1 MCTDPLHLRCGHGLS
16 RREFVRLGAMLSL
29 AMTLPACGQ
38 SPASGGRSRSTGP
51 VLKIGYIPITDATP
65 LLIAHA
71 KGMFEAEGLQVEK
84 PTLIR
89 SWATLSESFLAR
101 QFNLCH
107 LLLPIPIQMRFGA
120 GKHRVKVVA
129 WNHMNGSAITV
140 GTKTGIARPEELG
153 GKQIAVPY
161 WYSMHNVMLQGLLR
175 EHGLEVV
182 VQPQG
187 SPLKPNQTNLFVMS
201 PPDMPT
207 AMSNG
212 KIDGY
217 VVAEPFNAV
226 GELLAGGK
234 VIRFTGENFRNHPCC
249 VATMH
254 EQDIDQDPD
263 WAGRILTAL
272 VKAQRWVIANR
283 EETALILSKDGQ
295 GYLPFPK
302 AVVERAMLK
311 YDVETYGGGAILHP
325 DWGLRR
331 VAFNP
336 YPYESA
342 TRDVVSLLKR
352 TRVEGDSAF
361 MQALEPDQVVR
372 ELFNYDLVKS
382 AIAATGGMTGFD
394 GLPTDTGD
402 PFRRTES
409 ISFLKS

>member
-1 MCTDPLHLRCGHGLS
+1 MCTDPLHRACGHGLD
-16 RREFVRLGAMLSL
+16 RREFVRLTALTSL
-29 AMTLPACGQ
+29 AFALPACGQ
-38 SPASGGRSRSTGP
+38 SPPTRPSKVDGP

-65 LLIAHA
+65 LLIGHA
-71 KGMFEAEGLQVEK
+71 KGFFEAEGLRVER

-89 SWATLSESFLAR
+89 SWATLSESFLAK

-107 LLLPIPIQMRFGA
+107 LLLPIPIQMRFGPSQ
-120 GKHRVKVVA
+120 HRVKVVA

-140 GTKTGIARPEELG
+140 GAKSSIKSPEELG

-175 EHGLEVV
+175 EHGLEAVL
-182 VQPQG
+182 QPQDA
-187 SPLKPNQTNLFVMS
+187 PLKNNQTNLFVMS

-226 GELLAGGK
+226 GETLAGGK
-234 VIRFTGENFRNHPCC
+234 IIRFTGENFRNHPCC

-254 EQDIDQDPD
+254 EPDIDANPE
-263 WAGRILTAL
+263 WASRVLAGL
-272 VKAQRWVIANR
+272 VKAQRWVIGNR
-283 EETALILSKDGQ
+283 EETALILSKDGG

-302 AVVERAMLK
+302 GVVERAMLK
-311 YDVETYGGGAILHP
+311 YDTETYGGGAILHP

-342 TRDVVSLLKR
+342 TREVVQLLKR
-352 TRVEGDSAF
+352 TKVEGDSAF
-361 MQALEPDQVVR
+361 LSTLEPERVVK
-372 ELFNYDLVKS
+372 ELFNYDLVRG
-382 AIAATGGMTGFD
+382 AIAASGGMVGFD
-394 GLPTDTGD
+394 GVPSGGD
-402 PFRRTES
+402 PMMRSES
-409 ISFLKS
+409 ISFLGR

>member
-1 MCTDPLHLRCGHGLS
+1 MCNDPLHRNCGHGLQ
-16 RREFVRLGAMLSL
+16 RRDFLRLSALASL
-29 AMTLPACGQ
+29 AFALPACGQ
-38 SPASGGRSRSTGP
+38 SPSGSKPASTGP

-65 LLIAHA
+65 LLIGHA
-71 KGMFEAEGLQVEK
+71 KGFFEAEGLRVEP

-89 SWATLSESFLAR
+89 SWATLSESFLTR

-107 LLLPIPIQMRFGA
+107 LLLPIPIQMRFGP

-140 GTKTGIARPEELG
+140 GTKTGIVRPEELG

-175 EHGLEVV
+175 QHGLEAVL
-182 VQPQG
+182 QPQG
-187 SPLKPNQTNLFVMS
+187 APLKPNQTNLFVMA

-226 GELLAGGK
+226 GETLAGGRI
-234 VIRFTGENFRNHPCC
+234 IRFTGENFKNHPCC

-254 EQDIDQDPD
+254 EPDIDANPD
-263 WAGRILTAL
+263 WAARVLAGL

-283 EETALILSKDGQ
+283 EETALILSKDGK

-302 AVVERAMLK
+302 AIVERAMLK

-325 DWGLRR
+325 DWKLKR

-336 YPYESA
+336 WPYESA
-342 TRDVVSLLKR
+342 TRDVVGLLKK
-352 TRVEGDSAF
+352 TKLEGDTAF
-361 MQALEPDQVVR
+361 MQSLEPEVVVK
-372 ELFNYDLVKS
+372 ELFNYDLVRG
-382 AIAATGGMTGFD
+382 AIAASGGMAGFD
-394 GLPTDTGD
+394 GVPADATD
-402 PFRRTES
+402 PMRRVEE
-409 ISFLKS
+409 ISFLNS

>member
-1 MCTDPLHLRCGHGLS
+1 MCNDPSHRFCAHGLD
-16 RREFVRLGAMLSL
+16 RREFVRLAALSSL
-29 AMTLPACGQ
+29 AFTLPACGQ
-38 SPASGGRSRSTGP
+38 SGTGSPKSVEGP

-65 LLIAHA
+65 LLIGHA
-71 KGMFEAEGLQVEK
+71 KGFFEEQGIRVEK

-89 SWATLSESFLAR
+89 SWATLSESFLAK

-107 LLLPIPIQMRFGA
+107 LLLPIPIQMRFGP
-120 GKHRVKVVA
+120 GGHRVKVVA

-140 GTKTGIARPEELG
+140 GTKSGVTRPEELG

-175 EHGLEVV
+175 EHGLEAVL
-182 VQPQG
+182 QPQDA
-187 SPLKPNQTNLFVMS
+187 PLKPNQTNLFVMS

-226 GELLAGGK
+226 GESLAGGK
-234 VIRFTGENFRNHPCC
+234 IIRFTGENFKNHPCC

-254 EQDIDQDPD
+254 EGDIDASPE
-263 WAGRILTAL
+263 WASRVLAGL
-272 VKAQRWVIANR
+272 VKAQRWVIGNR
-283 EETALILSKDGQ
+283 AEAAEILSKDGR

-302 AVVERAMLK
+302 AIVERALLK
-311 YDVETYGGGAILHP
+311 YDTETYGGGAILHP
-325 DWGLRR
+325 EWGLRR

-342 TRDVVSLLKR
+342 TRDVVQLLKR
-352 TRVEGDSAF
+352 TKVEGDSQFLAR
-361 MQALEPDQVVR
+361 LEPERVVT
-372 ELFNYDLVKS
+372 ELFNYDLVRG
-382 AIAATGGMTGFD
+382 AIAASGGMAGFD
-394 GLPTDTGD
+394 GVPAEGD
-402 PFRRTES
+402 PMKRSES
-409 ISFLKS
+409 ISFIDR